1 MQEGKLIGCQA
12 SDLLF
17 TQYLCLFIELYL
29 NALVFS
35 TIMRKNNIFVNSYLL
50 SSSNFIFVIKTKH
63 LSELNLKLY
72 KKMHIEILVQ
82 TLS

>member
-17 TQYLCLFIELYL
+17 IQYLCLFIELYL

-72 KKMHIEILVQ
+72 KKMHIEILDQ